1 MKKIFI
7 SLLTIVLTSSIALA
21 GEVKTNSYTLTNK
34 EIKQELNTIKTRRLL
49 IANALLLTDL
59 QKAKADQI
67 YKSVA
72 DKEAILYAQL
82 KREKAI
88 YQAVS
93 KEKNAKAKKQQKQI
107 INMLNN
113 DIQTLQKEADKD
125 FKSILNHDQ
134 RVKFRRLNNE
144 LKLKKV

>member
-1 MKKIFI
+1 MKKLLI

-21 GEVKTNSYTLTNK
+21 GEVKTNNYTLTSK
-34 EIKQELNTIKTRRLL
+34 EIQQELNTLKTRRLL
-49 IANALLLTDL
+49 IANALLLTDM
-59 QKAKADQI
+59 QKVKAEQI
-67 YKSVA
+67 YKKVS
-72 DKEAILYAQL
+72 DKEAVLYAQL

-88 YQAVS
+88 YQAVA
-93 KEKNAKAKKQQKQI
+93 KEKNSQAKKEQRQI
-107 INMLNN
+107 INMLNK
-113 DIQTLQKEADKD
+113 DIQTIQHNADKD

>member
-1 MKKIFI
+1 MKKILI
-7 SLLTIVLTSSIALA
+7 SLLTIILASSVAIA

-34 EIKQELNTIKTRRLL
+34 EIKQELNTLKTRRLL

-59 QKAKADQI
+59 QKVKAEQI
-67 YKSVA
+67 YKNVA

-88 YQAVS
+88 YQAVA
-93 KEKNAKAKKQQKQI
+93 KEKNSKAKKEQRQI
-107 INMLNN
+107 INMLAK
-113 DIQTLQKEADKD
+113 DIHTLQHNADKD

>member
-1 MKKIFI
+1 MKKILI
-7 SLLTIVLTSSIALA
+7 SLLTIILTSSVALA

-34 EIKQELNTIKTRRLL
+34 EIKQELNTLKTRRLL

-59 QKAKADQI
+59 QKVKAEQI
-67 YKSVA
+67 YKNEA

-88 YQAVS
+88 YQAVA
-93 KEKNAKAKKQQKQI
+93 KEKNSKAKKEQRQI
-107 INMLNN
+107 INMLTK
-113 DIQTLQKEADKD
+113 DIHTLQHNADKD

>member
-1 MKKIFI
+1 MKKVLI
-7 SLLTIVLTSSIALA
+7 SLLTIVLTSSLALA
-21 GEVKTNSYTLTNK
+21 GEVKTNDYTLNK
-34 EIKQELNTIKTRRLL
+34 EIKQELNTLKTRRLL

-67 YKSVA
+67 YKGVA

-82 KREKAI
+82 KKEKAI

-93 KEKNAKAKKQQKQI
+93 KEKNTKAKKQQRQI
-107 INMLNN
+107 INMLNK
-113 DIQTLQKEADKD
+113 DIQTLQHNADKD